1 MADWER
7 EIEIELQRAG
17 GSANPGRLRTAAR
30 RIAGIAVQQ
39 MQNQENPLVGAHDY
53 MSALRLF
60 INSGNI
66 PPEVSAA
73 AERLESRLSAD
84 FTSQSVDPI
93 GDAMLIVEYVR
104 SRLRKNGKEK
114 NGHQIPD

>member
-1 MADWER
+1 MTMVDWER

-30 RIAGIAVQQ
+30 RIAGIAILELN
-39 MQNQENPLVGAHDY
+39 NQKSPPSGAYDY
-53 MSALRLF
+53 MSHLRF
-60 INSGNI
+60 FMNSGNI

-73 AERLESRLSAD
+73 AKRLEARISAD

-104 SRLRKNGKEK
+104 RRMRKSDKE
-114 NGHQIPD
+114 